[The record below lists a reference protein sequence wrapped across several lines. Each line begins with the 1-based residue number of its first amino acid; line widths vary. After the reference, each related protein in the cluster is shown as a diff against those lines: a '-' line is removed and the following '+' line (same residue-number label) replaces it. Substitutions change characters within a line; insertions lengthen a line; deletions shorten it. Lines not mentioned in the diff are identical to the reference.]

1 MAKKNLIPF
10 LATREAVAPL
20 ANDPIMSGTLIWLF
34 RHIEHQNLSSNGCDI
49 YLVSFL
55 ATREAVAQLA
65 NDPIMSGT

>member
-1 MAKKNLIPF
+1 M
-10 LATREAVAPL
+10 APL
-20 ANDPIMSGTLIWLF
+20 ANYHIMLGTYIWLF
-34 RHIEHQNLSSNGCDI
+34 RHLEHVNLSSNGCDI